1 MTAAHRSTVEDF
13 MNQLNAVDPQFEWTN
28 TISKDEVDFL
38 DLTIYKNGTSLATR
52 THTKPGHAVQYLPFS
67 SCHRLAAR
75 VGIYKT
81 EVYRHLINCSCS
93 ADYNKNVDRL
103 EYALRARGYPALTIV
118 KPPSNS
124 ATRDVKLRQLYER
137 GSFPS
142 AVALHSKAQRS
153 TLQSAD
159 KKIIVCKCEYSPA
172 LRYLNLHGTF
182 SKLVRQLQQLLGHSV
197 LRDHRFIVA
206 HPVTNNA
213 FVETYQQNF
222 VKDLSSSVTT
232 RRLG

>member
-1 MTAAHRSTVEDF
+1 MTEIGDHSALSAVE
-13 MNQLNAVDPQFEWTN
+13 
-28 TISKDEVDFL
+28 
-38 DLTIYKNGTSLATR
+38 
-52 THTKPGHAVQYLPFS
+52 PGHAVQYLPFS
-67 SCHRLAAR
+67 SCHALPAR

-81 EVYRHLINCSCS
+81 EAYRHLINCSCS

-103 EYALRARGYPALTIV
+103 EYALRARGYPTLTIV
-118 KPPSNS
+118 RPPYDS
-124 ATRDVKLRQLYER
+124 TIRHVKLRQLYER
-137 GSFPS
+137 GSG
-142 AVALHSKAQRS
+142 AVALHGEAQGS

-172 LRYLNLHGTF
+172 LRYLSLHGTF
-182 SKLVRQLQQLLGHSV
+182 SKLVRQLQQLLGHSF

-213 FVETYQQNF
+213 FLETYQHNF